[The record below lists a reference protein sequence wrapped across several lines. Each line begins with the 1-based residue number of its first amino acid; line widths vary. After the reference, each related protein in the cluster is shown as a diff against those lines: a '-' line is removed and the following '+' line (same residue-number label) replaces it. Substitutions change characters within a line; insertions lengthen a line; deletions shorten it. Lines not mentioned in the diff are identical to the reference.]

1 MIDSPRTFFPVSDY
15 FSNHYRANK
24 FEPKEDKTTET
35 GAAPTT
41 MLNRMMSYAAQL
53 VLHSRFLPDVLVKVL
68 VVVIKYNFHTCV
80 SVKLSDFASCFRSAP
95 TTYLE

>member
-1 MIDSPRTFFPVSDY
+1 
-15 FSNHYRANK
+15 
-24 FEPKEDKTTET
+24 
-35 GAAPTT
+35 
-41 MLNRMMSYAAQL
+41 MMSYAAQL